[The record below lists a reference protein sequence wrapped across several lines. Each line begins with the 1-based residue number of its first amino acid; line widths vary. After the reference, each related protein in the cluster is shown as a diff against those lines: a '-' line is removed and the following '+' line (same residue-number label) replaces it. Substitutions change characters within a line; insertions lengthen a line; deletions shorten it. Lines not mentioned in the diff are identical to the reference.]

1 MVLNSHQVV
10 VDAETGI
17 PSDNLTEA
25 AINCCK
31 SLGSSATKVSEIL
44 ASKDEKIMKAI
55 QEGIDRANAKS
66 VSRAQKVKQ
75 DADWK
80 IATEIF
86 AFRSPQ
92 SAI

>member
-17 PSDNLTEA
+17 PT
-25 AINCCK
+25 INCCK
-31 SLGSSATKVSEIL
+31 SLDISATRESEIL
-44 ASKDEKIMKAI
+44 ASKNEKIMKAI

-75 DADWK
+75 DADFK
-80 IATEIF
+80 IAPEIF
-86 AFRSPQ
+86 AFRSPR